1 MIRYRSDL
9 RSATCGYL
17 LEGGLASDEVSATI
31 LAERTGGERHLNIA
45 PFHSSPAR
53 IDAVEPAWTDRAN
66 FKEPR
71 HERRSLPSPHADNAG
86 YEDQRAYRRH
96 CHRHRP
102 CPTRRCPCAEEALRR
117 SGRKRG
123 AGNPRTSTSH
133 PAAVA
138 GCRRVVWRADGRP
151 EPALSG
157 RWFSPD

>member
-66 FKEPR
+66 S
-71 HERRSLPSPHADNAG
+71 RSRDMS
-86 YEDQRAYRRH
+86 
-96 CHRHRP
+96 
-102 CPTRRCPCAEEALRR
+102 
-117 SGRKRG
+117 
-123 AGNPRTSTSH
+123 
-133 PAAVA
+133 AVA
-138 GCRRVVWRADGRP
+138 SQAPTQTMQVMKIKEHIGAIVTGI
-151 EPALSG
+151 
-157 RWFSPD
+157 